1 MAASQNPVFIP
12 DPEFFEVQLRHNNG
26 ATPHYK
32 TFEEAAVIA
41 NRDRT
46 VWKYSFSLKENN
58 ETVYF
63 RLVRDDTDPN
73 LWVNCPLGPRT
84 PGAQIGAPEPLPEE
98 VKAMLLKAGLPRV
111 Q

>member
-1 MAASQNPVFIP
+1 MAVSSTSVFIP

-32 TFEEAAVIA
+32 TFEEAAAIA
-41 NRDRT
+41 NRDLT
-46 VWKYSFSLKENN
+46 VWKYSFSLKEKG

-73 LWVNCPLGPRT
+73 LWVNCPLAPRAA
-84 PGAQIGAPEPLPEE
+84 GVRIGAPEPLPAE
-98 VKAMLLKAGLPRV
+98 VVQLLLKAGLPRV